1 MSRILLAGLVSAAA
15 LHLLST
21 LLLLLGSMLYKR
33 CLLVPWLITD
43 LIIILSMGLVFT
55 SWTFLSFFV
64 DLLIAIV
71 FPVIAGLVMGFWILL
86 WRNTQFMYSRNLIP
100 EKLARRTTLEPIIK
114 GEYQTVPND
123 LTPKTK
129 AHKQTHKQT
138 KRLNNQTLK
147 HIS

>member
-114 GEYQTVPND
+114 GEYQSVPND
-123 LTPKTK
+123 LTPKMQ

-138 KRLNNQTLK
+138 RRLNNQTLK